1 MARLPNL
8 KTKKLLAVLKRAGF
22 VPYDQEGSHLYL
34 RHSLTKI
41 TTSVPMHSGE
51 INRSLMKLIIKQAG
65 LSENE
70 FRKYL

>member
-1 MARLPNL
+1 
-8 KTKKLLAVLKRAGF
+8 
-22 VPYDQEGSHLYL
+22 
-34 RHSLTKI
+34 
-41 TTSVPMHSGE
+41 MHSGE